1 MVLFGNVQT
10 RPIFG
15 RVFPEEA
22 ARVDIAALYLLDE
35 PFRDLLSDI
44 DRRGARAVSI
54 LLGGAIPI
62 IVLYRLPA
70 GGRDV
75 RGVDYEALV
84 DRQQVFPLQDPTAD

>member
-35 PFRDLLSDI
+35 PFRDLSSDI

-54 LLGGAIPI
+54 LLGAFPI

-75 RGVDYEALV
+75 RGVDDEALV

>member
-10 RPIFG
+10 RPLFG
-15 RVFPEEA
+15 RVFQKEA

-54 LLGGAIPI
+54 LLGAIPI

-75 RGVDYEALV
+75 RGVDDEALV